1 MGIWNIRKDW
11 IMKDRISDN
20 IKLVYGFIAFNN
32 FEEME
37 TWFKK
42 LAEKRGKKIVGNSMT
57 DDHFDVTGDD
67 QLYYGAIKNW
77 VYTFGIENI
86 FFKKSGFDD
95 GYLNEFY
102 IDVHGIKY
110 NASVAFKK
118 ANVSIDVGLLRI
130 LYDQQIKEVV

>member
-1 MGIWNIRKDW
+1 
-11 IMKDRISDN
+11 MKDRISDN

-130 LYDQQIKEVV
+130 LYDQQIKEAV